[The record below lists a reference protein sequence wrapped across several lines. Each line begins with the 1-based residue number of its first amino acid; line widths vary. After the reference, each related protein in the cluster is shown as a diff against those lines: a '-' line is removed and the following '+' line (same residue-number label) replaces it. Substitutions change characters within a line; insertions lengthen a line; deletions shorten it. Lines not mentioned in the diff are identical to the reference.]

1 LPGKKNLYVTDGV
14 AVYKLDPTNGK
25 VIWHYQAGA
34 DRNTYNITYTAI
46 VLKDTVYF
54 ADQSSALYAVNAQNG
69 TLRWKIKG
77 TGDDWL
83 EHPMTDGS
91 VLYVHSQNR
100 GLCRVDTQ
108 AGKLQKCYANLAPA
122 LFSQGLFYG
131 FSPASADV
139 HPTSIY
145 AFDPAQGKKL
155 WEKPIPIQGQGFQ
168 QMNLTNGT
176 LYVTSETIYDKS
188 NIPPLSSYIYA
199 YNAQSGALIWKSV
212 KVASDLLLNPPA
224 TVDGAVYFGAQ
235 DGRGGALSAQDGHVL
250 WTFQTHAPTG
260 GSIEAIY
267 PTPAVANGVVYM
279 GATTNGPDQHGNF
292 LIALSASRGKVIWQK
307 PLPAY
312 MGNQLLLDNG
322 IIYTGTVDS
331 TLHAF
336 KASDGSEIWH
346 TTLGSP
352 PSFSSGS
359 DTLLLAA

>member
-1 LPGKKNLYVTDGV
+1 
-14 AVYKLDPTNGK
+14 
-25 VIWHYQAGA
+25 
-34 DRNTYNITYTAI
+34 
-46 VLKDTVYF
+46 
-54 ADQSSALYAVNAQNG
+54 
-69 TLRWKIKG
+69 
-77 TGDDWL
+77 
-83 EHPMTDGS
+83 
-91 VLYVHSQNR
+91 
-100 GLCRVDTQ
+100 
-108 AGKLQKCYANLAPA
+108 
-122 LFSQGLFYG
+122 
-131 FSPASADV
+131 
-139 HPTSIY
+139 
-145 AFDPAQGKKL
+145 
-155 WEKPIPIQGQGFQ
+155 
-168 QMNLTNGT
+168 
-176 LYVTSETIYDKS
+176 
-188 NIPPLSSYIYA
+188 
-199 YNAQSGALIWKSV
+199 
-212 KVASDLLLNPPA
+212 
-224 TVDGAVYFGAQ
+224 GAQ

-279 GATTNGPDQHGNF
+279 GVTTNGPDQHGNF